1 MYKEY
6 NLEVPVSIA
15 IASSLLT
22 ALLGLLIGNRLAIG
36 RDRRKEFNALAE
48 PIRILLL
55 REKERPNLSRAAPN
69 KIDLAVLRER
79 LPFWKRRRF
88 DRALQNYQ
96 KSKGK
101 ENLERDQY
109 GSASYKNQSLVIHGI
124 DALLRIIR
132 TY

>member
-1 MYKEY
+1 M
-6 NLEVPVSIA
+6 EVPVSIA
-15 IASSLLT
+15 IASSFLT
-22 ALLGLLIGNRLAIG
+22 GLLGLLIGNRLAIG
-36 RDRRKEFNALAE
+36 RDRRKEFNALAD

-55 REKERPNLSRAAPN
+55 REKERPNLSGAAPN
-69 KIDLAVLRER
+69 KVDLAVLRER

-88 DRALQNYQ
+88 DRALENYQ
-96 KSKGK
+96 KSKGE

-109 GSASYKNQSLVIHGI
+109 GSVSYKDQFLIIHGI